1 MDNYLYHITNFKSLE
16 GILTQ
21 DTLKAGKTHHWK
33 DLQSTG
39 QFRNAVSLTRDL
51 TFSSRY
57 MPSSASVILVLDKD
71 KLVSKYKITPVA
83 DTANELNPQ
92 SGRRVGQSKAEECI
106 YSDITMLH
114 NYLVKILIKNSAQVP
129 KSTSEVLKEYTSK
142 YNVPFT
148 MTECLTEADHTQK
161 AIDVFG
167 TTYYRTRA
175 GFMLK
180 NGRLLDLTHDGGPR
194 EDHRNIQDAFDDVD
208 LDSESDYLI
217 EFMNEGNIRLIPEI
231 PGIDIVKEP
240 TEDQWKRLKDYISY
254 MVGRS
259 HYFVVQFSNEEGQ
272 QVDWKD
278 YEGLG
283 TTPEILLDLHD
294 YFDDAPLNESYD
306 YTVSDIIGTDTL
318 YHATYKPYWEEIKK
332 SGALRPKAHSNWD
345 ISGAFIYLSRDPDNA
360 FSYAETSELVP
371 EEYLDQIVVLE
382 IDANK
387 LNLDLLDCDHN
398 QAYGAD
404 GYEVDYEDPQTWE
417 EMQYA
422 GNIPLNAIRE
432 LQNESLTE
440 GVNNTDIWSAIKKS
454 FALKQQSFVGPAFL
468 LPDGS
473 FIDVTNEFDWDGNP
487 PEHLAVEQWL
497 CDNNLSDNWDETEGA
512 PTIQALGAIRMDN
525 SYQDYIE
532 LPPVKLT
539 YIQYERLESWLEFN
553 SDKNKS
559 GNVEVYTYSLA
570 SGFTSIFYKYA
581 DLFPEDIIKRIK
593 RYYSSGVLYEAIETA
608 ENPEKKSFQAQI
620 DEMEGDLKVT
630 LYDAKN
636 GHNYGAEYLE
646 DLYHQN
652 PSLCGKMLA
661 SIQILKILKNTTP
674 TKYSKYLKHGI
685 YELRASIAT
694 NEARELYFFS
704 LGNEIFITNGFT
716 KKSQRTPEQE
726 IKKAERLMNEYNSF
740 RRN

>member
-1 MDNYLYHITNFKSLE
+1 MTEELNLNNYLYHITNFNALE

-71 KLVSKYKITPVA
+71 KLISKYKITPVA

-92 SGRRVGQSKAEECI
+92 TGRRVGQSKAEECV
-106 YSDITMLH
+106 YSDITNLH
-114 NYLVKILIKNSAQVP
+114 NYLVKILIKNSAQMP
-129 KSTSEVLKEYTSK
+129 ESTSDVLKKYNSK

-148 MTECLTEADHTQK
+148 LTECLTEADHTQR
-161 AIDVFG
+161 AIDTFG

-180 NGRLLDLTHDGGPR
+180 DGRLLDLTYGGGPR
-194 EDHRNIQDAFDDVD
+194 EDHRNIQDAFDDMD

-231 PGIDIVKEP
+231 PGIDIVVEP
-240 TEDQWKRLKDYISY
+240 TDKQYAALKGYIDFFI
-254 MVGRS
+254 GRKK
-259 HYFVVQFSNEEGQ
+259 YFGVQFSNKNGD
-272 QVDWKD
+272 QVGWKE
-278 YEGLG
+278 YSGF
-283 TTPEILLDLHD
+283 TSPAEIILDIKE
-294 YFDDAPLNESYD
+294 YFDGTSLNESYD

-318 YHATYKPYWEEIKK
+318 YHATYKPYWEEIKR

-345 ISGAFIYLSRDPDNA
+345 ISGDFIYLSRDPDNA

-371 EEYLDQIVVLE
+371 EGYLDQIVVLE
-382 IDANK
+382 INANK

-398 QAYGAD
+398 QAYGAE
-404 GYEVDYEDPQTWE
+404 GYDVDYEDPQTWE

-432 LQNESLTE
+432 LSGESLAEST
-440 GVNNTDIWSAIKKS
+440 NSTDIWSNIKK
-454 FALKQQSFVGPAFL
+454 
-468 LPDGS
+468 
-473 FIDVTNEFDWDGNP
+473 
-487 PEHLAVEQWL
+487 
-497 CDNNLSDNWDETEGA
+497 NL
-512 PTIQALGAIRMDN
+512 
-525 SYQDYIE
+525 
-532 LPPVKLT
+532 
-539 YIQYERLESWLEFN
+539 
-553 SDKNKS
+553 
-559 GNVEVYTYSLA
+559 
-570 SGFTSIFYKYA
+570 
-581 DLFPEDIIKRIK
+581 
-593 RYYSSGVLYEAIETA
+593 LYETIEA
-608 ENPEKKSFQAQI
+608 VENPEEKSFQTQI
-620 DEMEGDLKVT
+620 DEMGGDLKVT

-646 DLYHQN
+646 DLYRQN

-661 SIQILKILKNTTP
+661 SIQILKILKNATP

-685 YELRASIAT
+685 YELRASVAT

-716 KKSQRTPEQE
+716 KKSQKTPEQE
-726 IKKAERLMNEYNSF
+726 IKKAERLMDEYNSF
-740 RRN
+740 RRS